1 MGYVFSKT
9 LSQGLDDEYVIAFLM
24 VNIFEVLLSTFNN
37 YLTKRPTTFGV
48 LKVCQDH
55 GNVFSLFQF

>member
-9 LSQGLDDEYVIAFLM
+9 LSQGLDGEYVIAFLM
-24 VNIFEVLLSTFNN
+24 VNIFEILLSTFYND
-37 YLTKRPTTFGV
+37 LTKRPTIFV

-55 GNVFSLFQF
+55 GNVFSLFGS